1 VYQTVRKQGTQKA
14 VLGAMQTR
22 DQLYDFLD
30 YHSYERKLDE
40 LFARGP

>member
-1 VYQTVRKQGTQKA
+1 
-14 VLGAMQTR
+14 MQTR

-40 LFARGP
+40 LFASRS